1 MGEGE
6 HTIIGRIA
14 RERLNQ
20 IASRKLSTL
29 GVPVRLGADRET
41 LEGEIGFSGR
51 VVHPAT
57 GQTIARARFVV
68 SGHDRLTFVDPPLSA
83 LGPVDFYLHER
94 LLGFEQ
100 AVGTAL
106 AALHGQLEDVAAR
119 MRALQ
124 LEVAVDAERLQLR
137 AVVKA
142 PNHAFEILG
151 GADGARVSR
160 VAPVGGRPREVA
172 ASFPPLEL
180 GTFTSGAA
188 LETFL
193 VGSLP
198 LMETAGEAA
207 AEPPPEAV
215 PPSRL
220 EATPA
225 PRNALTLARLAEVFG
240 PEAMLPPN
248 AMVELVQEFQHA
260 GTRYRFVASREMG
273 TRFKGR
279 LIGPGGDVWSD
290 RFELG
295 NFPGTRLVV
304 SRALGA
310 PAEPV
315 TGVTAAPGATGGPLD
330 MVGAEATTGE
340 LPQHLLPLPTE
351 VWVMNVVLEDSGPD
365 EVRYVG
371 TDIDGKPYG
380 AARVLKR
387 SDFEAVF
394 TQARSGWRLLILI
407 DQVQDGAVLYR
418 QLDQA
423 RQPIGAPRKMAAAIL
438 VANFVPEAAAY

>member
-41 LEGEIGFSGR
+41 LEGELGFSGR

-57 GQTIARARFVV
+57 GQTIQRARFVV
-68 SGHDRLTFVDPPLSA
+68 SGHDRLCFVDPPLAA
-83 LGPVDFYLHER
+83 LGRIDFYEHDKLIA
-94 LLGFEQ
+94 FEA
-100 AVGTAL
+100 AVAAAL
-106 AALHGQLEDVAAR
+106 TRLHGQLRDLATR
-119 MRALQ
+119 LRGLQ

-137 AVVKA
+137 TVVKA
-142 PNHAFEILG
+142 PGHAFEILG

-160 VAPVGGRPREVA
+160 VAPVGGRPQDVSP
-172 ASFPPLEL
+172 SFPPLDL
-180 GTFTSGAA
+180 RQFTSGVE
-188 LETFL
+188 LEAFL

-198 LMETAGEAA
+198 EMEVQPLTTPLPAPASA
-207 AEPPPEAV
+207 PPPV
-215 PPSRL
+215 L

-225 PRNALTLARLAEVFG
+225 PRNALTLARLAQVFG
-240 PEAMLPPN
+240 DEAMLPPN
-248 AMVELVQEFQHA
+248 AMVELVQEFQYG

-279 LIGPGGDVWSD
+279 LIGPNGDVWSD
-290 RFELG
+290 KFELS
-295 NFPGTRLVV
+295 NFPGTRTVV
-304 SRALGA
+304 SPTRWAR
-310 PAEPV
+310 PRPEPV
-315 TGVTAAPGATGGPLD
+315 EPGGPPVDLGGTGSATGE
-330 MVGAEATTGE
+330 V
-340 LPQHLLPLPTE
+340 PQHLQPNPGE
-351 VWVMNVVLEDSGPD
+351 VWVMNVVVEDSGAD

-387 SDFEAVF
+387 ADFEAVF
-394 TQARSGWRLLILI
+394 SQARGGWRLLVQI
-407 DQVQDGAVLYR
+407 DQVQEGSVLYR
-418 QLDQA
+418 QLDHS
-423 RQPIGAPRKMAAAIL
+423 RQPLGASRKMAAAIL

>member
-68 SGHDRLTFVDPPLSA
+68 SGHDRLSFVEPPLSA

-119 MRALQ
+119 LRALQ

-142 PNHAFEILG
+142 PHHAFEILG
-151 GADGARVSR
+151 AADGARVSR
-160 VAPVGGRPREVA
+160 VAPVGGRPQEVA
-172 ASFPPLEL
+172 ASFPPLDL
-180 GTFTSGAA
+180 RLFGSGAE
-188 LETFL
+188 LEAFL
-193 VGSLP
+193 VTSLP
-198 LMETAGEAA
+198 LMETAPTAA
-207 AEPPPEAV
+207 AEAPAGAGPAA
-215 PPSRL
+215 RL

-240 PEAMLPPN
+240 AEAMLPPN

-279 LIGPGGDVWSD
+279 LIGPSGDVWAD

-295 NFPGTRLVV
+295 NFPGTRAVV
-304 SRALGA
+304 AQALGA
-310 PAEPV
+310 PAE
-315 TGVTAAPGATGGPLD
+315 TSSAAAGSPLD
-330 MVGAEATTGE
+330 MAGAESASGE
-340 LPQHLLPLPTE
+340 LPQHLLPHPSE
-351 VWVMNVVLEDSGPD
+351 VWVMNVVVEEAGPD

-394 TQARSGWRLLILI
+394 TQARSGWRLLIQI
-407 DQVQDGAVLYR
+407 DQVQDGSVLYR

>member
-41 LEGEIGFSGR
+41 LEGELGFTGR

-57 GQTIARARFVV
+57 GQAISRARFVV
-68 SGHDRLTFVDPPLSA
+68 SGHDRLTFVDAPLAA
-83 LGPVDFYLHER
+83 LGPIDFYQHDR
-94 LLGFEQ
+94 LLAFE
-100 AVGTAL
+100 AGVAAAL
-106 AALHGQLEDVAAR
+106 AGLHGQLEDVAAR
-119 MRALQ
+119 LRALQ

-137 AVVKA
+137 TVVKA
-142 PNHAFEILG
+142 PGHAFEILG
-151 GADGARVSR
+151 GSDGARVSR
-160 VAPVGGRPREVA
+160 VAPVGGRPQDVA
-172 ASFPPLEL
+172 STFPPLDL
-180 GTFTSGAA
+180 RQFTSGAE
-188 LETFL
+188 LEDFL
-193 VGSLP
+193 VASLP
-198 LMETAGEAA
+198 QMETRS
-207 AEPPPEAV
+207 AV
-215 PPSRL
+215 TPAPTQASTPSPRL

-225 PRNALTLARLAEVFG
+225 PRNSLTLARLAQVFG
-240 PEAMLPPN
+240 EEAMLPPN
-248 AMVELVQEFQHA
+248 AMVELVQEFQHG

-279 LIGPGGDVWSD
+279 LIGPNGDVWSD
-290 RFELG
+290 RFELSA
-295 NFPGTRLVV
+295 FPGTQAVV
-304 SRALGA
+304 ALALGVA
-310 PAEPV
+310 ADE
-315 TGVTAAPGATGGPLD
+315 AAPRGGAPVDFSGAVAA
-330 MVGAEATTGE
+330 VGEV
-340 LPQHLLPLPTE
+340 PQHLQPHPGE
-351 VWVMNVVLEDSGPD
+351 VWVMNVVVEASGPD
-365 EVRYVG
+365 EIRYVG

-380 AARVLKR
+380 AARVLQR

-394 TQARSGWRLLILI
+394 SQARGGWRLLIQI

-423 RQPIGAPRKMAAAIL
+423 RQPIGASRKMAAAIL